1 MLLLAGMKR
10 HADRISVEAGNR
22 ESEMSALPTS
32 QEAQEVNLSASRPVS
47 HSRPEIAVLGWD
59 VRSYRLSLRQSK
71 T

>member
-1 MLLLAGMKR
+1 
-10 HADRISVEAGNR
+10 
-22 ESEMSALPTS
+22 MSALPTS